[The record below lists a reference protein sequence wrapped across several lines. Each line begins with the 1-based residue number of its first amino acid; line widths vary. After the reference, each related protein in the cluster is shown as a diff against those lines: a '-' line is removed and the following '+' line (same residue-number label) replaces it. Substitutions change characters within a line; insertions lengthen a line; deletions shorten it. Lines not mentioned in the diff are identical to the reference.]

1 MPWKHT
7 VGLCAC
13 VTSTYTY
20 TCVSAH
26 KQVHLRRANKTP
38 GTEQS
43 PSPTSKRQTLQQ
55 APQEC
60 KELYAI
66 LPLKHWKLKLGV
78 SLKKERKK
86 PGSVLSNQGDRSTQ
100 FSSVAHSCR
109 TLRPHRLQHA
119 RLPCPSPTPRACSN
133 SYPSR
138 WWCHPTILSSV
149 IPFSFCLQSF
159 SASGSFLR
167 SQFFASGTL
176 ATNNF
181 LNISSVSGHYTK
193 LFSRHVLI

>member
-1 MPWKHT
+1 M
-7 VGLCAC
+7 
-13 VTSTYTY
+13 
-20 TCVSAH
+20 
-26 KQVHLRRANKTP
+26 QVCLRRANKTW

-78 SLKKERKK
+78 SLKKRKK
-86 PGSVLSNQGDRSTQ
+86 SGSVLSNQGYRSTQ
-100 FSSVAHSCR
+100 FSSVTHSCP
-109 TLRPHRLQHA
+109 TLRPHGLQHA
-119 RLPCPSPTPRACSN
+119 RLPCLSPTPRACSN
-133 SYPSR
+133 SYPLC
-138 WWCHPTILSSV
+138 WWCHPTISSSV
-149 IPFSFCLQSF
+149 IPLSFCLQPF

-167 SQFFASGTL
+167 SQFFTSDTHYKII

-181 LNISSVSGHYTK
+181 LNISSVSRHYIK